1 MDSNQE
7 KTRPC
12 NAFYEALAVD
22 TMRSYTERA
31 QFACPFGEGK
41 VYLTICEE
49 AGQPVFVDVVIGKT
63 GNCARALLGALCAVI
78 NLHLENG
85 HDLDELSL
93 LLSGTRCDKGICGP
107 GKLSCVDALGH
118 MMRAY
123 VPGSGAPSLD
133 ERTKEAFE
141 KVRKKREKRKE
152 APTGA
157 GSATPASGVVSE
169 DIAAS
174 ECQCD
179 ESDRTQDHGQD
190 DVSCTDA

>member
-1 MDSNQE
+1 MPSDPEKKQPCEQE
-7 KTRPC
+7 RPPV
-12 NAFYEALAVD
+12 E
-22 TMRSYTERA
+22 TMLSYTGRA
-31 QFACPFGEGK
+31 QFACVYGDGK

-49 AGQPVFVDVVIGKT
+49 GGRPVHVDVVVGKA
-63 GNCARALLGALCAVI
+63 GNCARALLGALCSVI

-133 ERTKEAFE
+133 ERTKAAFE
-141 KVRKKREKRKE
+141 KVREKRAKRLPAAE
-152 APTGA
+152 SVVPMDVVTEDV
-157 GSATPASGVVSE
+157 ASG
-169 DIAAS
+169 
-174 ECQCD
+174 ECQRSEG
-179 ESDRTQDHGQD
+179 ESTQNNREN
-190 DVSCTDA
+190 DVSRADT